1 MEAQAGVELTPQKW
15 RVLRLLAQGF
25 SNREISQRL
34 GMSRLV
40 CKNHIVVILEH
51 TGMGTRLELALWYWE
66 KCEQVGEMI
75 APPSLG
81 DRAPAPQACLIQ
93 AVLNY

>member
-1 MEAQAGVELTPQKW
+1 M
-15 RVLRLLAQGF
+15 AQGF
-25 SNREISQRL
+25 TNREISQRL

-40 CKNHIVVILEH
+40 CKNHIVVILER

-66 KCEQVGEMI
+66 KCEEVVEML
-75 APPSLG
+75 APPSLE
-81 DRAPAPQACLIQ
+81 DRVPPLQ